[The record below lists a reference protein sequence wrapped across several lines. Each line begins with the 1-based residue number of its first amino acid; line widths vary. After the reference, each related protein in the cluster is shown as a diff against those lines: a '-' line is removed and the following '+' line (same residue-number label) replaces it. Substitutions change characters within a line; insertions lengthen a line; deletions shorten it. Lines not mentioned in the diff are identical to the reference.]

1 MGLLWIFVQHT
12 RQMFDHIDIWEIL
25 RQNQHLLL
33 QHLLQTILKN
43 FCSASGWITPRKEAS
58 VSPAYCRCFQQ
69 WPGTARVLLL
79 VCSYASSHASS
90 CVFWLLSI
98 IASIIFFSNQQK
110 TRCALFFPY
119 YTHQSALAAHDSVIA
134 ISLVAL
140 FEAFWWALTTA
151 YWYIPQDFEDALNQ
165 SLWHH
170 NLTCVSVTHTNMLT
184 LLSCFQHI
192 KVENWLFTWCLIY
205 LTSFR

>member
-12 RQMFDHIDIWEIL
+12 RQMFDHIDTFFFNTFFRPFWTISAVCQGEL
-25 RQNQHLLL
+25 LPGRRLVSHLL
-33 QHLLQTILKN
+33 IVGA
-43 FCSASGWITPRKEAS
+43 FSSG
-58 VSPAYCRCFQQ
+58 Q
-69 WPGTARVLLL
+69 GTARVLLL
-79 VCSYASSHASS
+79 VCSYASSHAAS